1 MLRKAYEKEGPVL
14 SYVDKLEILSY
25 RIYSYF
31 GHGVID
37 MLRDNAI
44 DGIGGGQSGLSE
56 DAYDYRDV
64 LQVEEEE
71 KRAREQQRKRE
82 QDKIDKKN
90 AQKAKQYMRNIW
102 NG

>member
-1 MLRKAYEKEGPVL
+1 MEKGLGPALYTMMEKSLMRQREQEHGKQIDPREKE
-14 SYVDKLEILSY
+14 KMHKKIL
-25 RIYSYF
+25 
-31 GHGVID
+31 
-37 MLRDNAI
+37 
-44 DGIGGGQSGLSE
+44 
-56 DAYDYRDV
+56 
-64 LQVEEEE
+64 EE